1 MKKSHITV
9 TDQFCGAGGSSIG
22 AEALGLEVR
31 LAMNHWPL
39 AIETHNTNFPD
50 THHDCADV
58 SNADP
63 RRYFSTDILITS
75 PECTNHSVAKGV
87 KRRQR
92 QMHLWEKHPV
102 DSSAERSRATMWD
115 VVRFAEFH
123 RYHIIVTENVVDA
136 RHWLLWE
143 AWIGAMD
150 ALGYAHHVVY
160 LNSMFAHL
168 DPAAVRSLHD
178 FAPQSRDR
186 MYVVFWRKGNKAPN
200 LEFAPKAHCPNCGEV
215 AARQTWKNTPT
226 VRAAGGRWGRYGA
239 QYTYTCPLCRMEIT
253 PSYFAALNAIDWSLP
268 TPRIGDRD
276 KPLKERTLKRIEA
289 GLEKFGR
296 QYLILS
302 AGGAQWKDGPW
313 SMTQPIPTQT
323 GTSTYGAVMPPA
335 MLMETA
341 YSHAQNNRS
350 RGLDGPMFTQTGS
363 GAAGLVM
370 APTGAEG
377 LGLAY
382 PSAFFSYLYS
392 PGYNETAAKPMAAVT
407 AEGKHH
413 GLVIPPAFLSLQYSP
428 GYSKGLGET
437 MGAVTAQDH
446 HALVMPFT
454 LSYANGDGPPRAVA
468 HELHALATM
477 ATPALAMPQASPR
490 VEDCGFRMLQPH
502 EIGKG
507 MAFPEAYVV
516 LGNQQQKV
524 KQYGNAVTPPAMKAI
539 LRRCVESLS

>member
-1 MKKSHITV
+1 MTKASHITV

-22 AEALGLEVR
+22 ADDLGLEVR

-58 SNADP
+58 SNTDP

-92 QMHLWEKHPV
+92 QMHLWEKAPV
-102 DSSAERSRATMWD
+102 DTSAERSRATMWD

-123 RYHIIVTENVVDA
+123 RYNVIVTENVVDA
-136 RHWLLWE
+136 RHWLLWDS
-143 AWIGAMD
+143 WIGAMG

-168 DPAAVRSLHD
+168 DPAAVHSLHD

-200 LEFAPKAHCPNCGEV
+200 LEFSPKAHCPKCGEV
-215 AARQTWKNTPT
+215 DAQQTWKNTPT

-239 QYTYTCPLCRMEIT
+239 QYTYTCPKCRMGIT
-253 PSYFAALNAIDWSLP
+253 PYYFAALNAIDWSLP
-268 TPRIGDRD
+268 IPRIGDRD

-296 QYLILS
+296 QYLLV
-302 AGGAQWKDGPW
+302 GRQGQV
-313 SMTQPIPTQT
+313 Q
-323 GTSTYGAVMPPA
+323 VMAPA

-350 RGLDGPMFTQTGS
+350 RGVDGPMFTQTGS

-370 APTGAEG
+370 APTEAEVTADS
-377 LGLAY
+377 LGMAY

-428 GYSKGLGET
+428 GYSKGVGESL
-437 MGAVTAQDH
+437 GAVTAQDH
-446 HALVMPFT
+446 HALVM
-454 LSYANGDGPPRAVA
+454 
-468 HELHALATM
+468 
-477 ATPALAMPQASPR
+477 ATPALAMPQEAPR
-490 VEDCGFRMLQPH
+490 VEDCGFRILQPH

-507 MAFPEAYVV
+507 MAFPEEYVV

-539 LRRCVESLS
+539 LSRCVESLS

>member
-22 AEALGLEVR
+22 AADLGLDVR
-31 LAMNHWPL
+31 LAMNHWAL

-58 SNADP
+58 SNSDP

-92 QMHLWEKHPV
+92 QMHLWEKNPV
-102 DSSAERSRATMWD
+102 DTSAERSRATMWD

-123 RYHIIVTENVVDA
+123 RYNVIVTENVVDA

-143 AWIGAMD
+143 AWVGAMD

-168 DPAAVRSLHD
+168 DPAAVRSVHD

-200 LEFAPKAHCPNCGEV
+200 LEFAPKAHCPKCGEV
-215 AARQTWKNTPT
+215 DAQQTWKNTPT

-239 QYTYTCPLCRMEIT
+239 QYHYTCPKCRVEIT
-253 PSYFAALNAIDWSLP
+253 PYYFAALNAIDWSLP

-313 SMTQPIPTQT
+313 PMTCPIPTQT
-323 GTSTYGAVMPPA
+323 GTSTYGAVLPPA

-350 RGLDGPMFTQTGS
+350 RGVEGPMFTQTGS

-370 APTGAEG
+370 APAPTGAEGTAEG

-446 HALVMPFT
+446 HALVMP
-454 LSYANGDGPPRAVA
+454 AAV
-468 HELHALATM
+468 LPKFQ
-477 ATPALAMPQASPR
+477 PAPR